1 MSGRKGSQSIWRL
14 WINNWT
20 KDHMKSFFYQGGDI
34 VAFTGRF
41 FRVAFKPPYEWQEA
55 VYQCY
60 LVGYK
65 SIFLIGLTGFIMGV
79 VLTIQTRPSMA
90 SFGAVSLIPGMISV
104 SVIREIGPVITA
116 LICCGKIGS
125 NMGAELGSMRVTE
138 QIDAMEVSSA
148 NPFKFLVVTRIVAI
162 CCMLPLLVT
171 YMAFVGL
178 AGSYLNVHQNE
189 QTSLRAFIDDAFG
202 RISFLDLFAS
212 AFKALAYGFTIG
224 VTGCYMGYTAGQGT
238 VGVGRAANSAV
249 VVSMFLIFVEEI
261 LIVQV
266 VNAIR

>member
-1 MSGRKGSQSIWRL
+1 MRTR
-14 WINNWT
+14 
-20 KDHMKSFFYQGGDI
+20 FFIQVYG
-34 VAFTGRF
+34 VSAFIIRF
-41 FRVAFKPPYEWQEA
+41 FRVAVTPPYEWRE
-55 VYQCY
+55 VIRQCRE
-60 LVGYK
+60 
-65 SIFLIGLTGFIMGV
+65 IGLRSMGIITLTGFITGIV
-79 VLTIQTRPSMA
+79 FTKQSRPSLA
-90 SFGAVSLIPGMISV
+90 DFGATSWLPSLVSLALVRALAPL
-104 SVIREIGPVITA
+104 ITS
-116 LICCGKIGS
+116 LIIAGKIGS